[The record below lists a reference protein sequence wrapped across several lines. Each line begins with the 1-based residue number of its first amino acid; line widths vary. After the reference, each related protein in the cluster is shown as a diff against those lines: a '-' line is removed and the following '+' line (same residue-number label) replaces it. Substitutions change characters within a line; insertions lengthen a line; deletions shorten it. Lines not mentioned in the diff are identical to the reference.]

1 MCCVLRKAVVFS
13 VDGVVIVVHK
23 TQVVVETMCLL
34 YLYER
39 RTNFDVDQNF
49 EVVKPALNMMVLE
62 ASTWLL

>member
-1 MCCVLRKAVVFS
+1 VFS